1 MLDADVASLLS
12 AVDFERYTPAMRMAE
27 RGSGA
32 AGALKGTLRKMERGF
47 RLVNDYSP

>member
-32 AGALKGTLRKMERGF
+32 AGALKGTLRKMEKGF
-47 RLVNDYSP
+47 RLVNDYNP